1 MTADAPSL
9 LIYVHEDRLGDAL
22 LKLPAMAALRA
33 AFPGYHITW
42 RAGCGPSIFNTVLAP
57 LREGMLDRV
66 QDTPP
71 LGCSWREWLH
81 RPAGTGHDIIIDT
94 QTVVRSTLLLRRLP
108 HRLFIS
114 PAMGFRL
121 SHRRPP
127 RRRLAGN
134 LSRRLLQLFALAARR
149 ADLEPGPVPPPPP
162 HFREAAARLLP
173 AGPVYI
179 GLAPGAGGRDKCWPL
194 QRYLALGQE
203 QLRRGRVPVFFLGPE
218 ERDWVAEVRA
228 AVPGALLPE
237 AQAGPGADGPLLAM
251 ALAGRLRLAV
261 ANDAGTGHL
270 LAAAGTPL
278 LSLFGRTS
286 EEKFIETGTPR
297 RVLRARDYS
306 GDGVDAIPY
315 AAVAATVEAMLQRPE
330 AA

>member
-1 MTADAPSL
+1 MPADTHTL

-22 LKLPAMAALRA
+22 LKLPAMAALRT
-33 AFPGYHITW
+33 AFPGYRITW
-42 RAGCGPSIFNTVLAP
+42 RAGCGPSVFNTTLAP
-57 LREGMLDRV
+57 LAGGLVDSV
-66 QDTPP
+66 QEAPP
-71 LGCSWREWLH
+71 LGCAWREWLR
-81 RPAGTGHDIIIDT
+81 RPAGPGHDIIIDT

-108 HRLFIS
+108 HRLFVS
-114 PAMGFRL
+114 PALGFRL
-121 SHRRPP
+121 SRRRPP
-127 RRRLAGN
+127 QRRLAGN
-134 LSRRLLQLFALAARR
+134 LSQRLLQLFALAAGRS
-149 ADLEPGPVPPPPP
+149 ALAPGELPPPPP
-162 HFREAAARLLP
+162 RFRDAAAKLLP
-173 AGPVYI
+173 AGPAYI

-194 QRYLALGQE
+194 QDYLNLGRE
-203 QLRRGRVPVFFLGPE
+203 QLRRGRVPVFLLGPE

-237 AQAGPGADGPLLAM
+237 MDAAPGKEGPLLTL

-286 EEKFIETGTPR
+286 EEKFIETGGRR
-297 RVLRARDYS
+297 RVLRARDF
-306 GDGVDAIPY
+306 GGEGVDAIPY
-315 AAVAATVEAMLQRPE
+315 SAVAAVVEEMLQRPE